1 MAFKI
6 VTAPH
11 RILIKDIETGKV
23 IFDEVIPETF
33 GEKAVHLTG
42 IALNAIEKIEENSR
56 EESAASITITND
68 TWALCEFFFIL
79 GRICGKKNSK
89 RLFKWLITD
98 KEPNPKDL
106 FSDIKKETPK
116 KDHLKLVD

>member
-89 RLFKWLITD
+89 RLFK
-98 KEPNPKDL
+98 PNLQKVKMKVG
-106 FSDIKKETPK
+106 STRVST
-116 KDHLKLVD
+116 LVCTACIRSGKVAK